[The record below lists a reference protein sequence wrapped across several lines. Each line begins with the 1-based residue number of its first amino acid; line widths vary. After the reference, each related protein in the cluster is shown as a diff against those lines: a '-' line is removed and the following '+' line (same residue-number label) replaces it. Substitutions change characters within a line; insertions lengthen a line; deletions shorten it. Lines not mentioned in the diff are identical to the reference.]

1 MRVQLAGDLNTGRNT
16 PLGAAVGR
24 TVTLTVPLSVLDV
37 SPVPTGFSPGD
48 ALRNTLDLARRSEA
62 LGLHRY
68 WLAEHHSMP
77 GIASSAPPVM
87 IGQVAAVTERL
98 RVGSGGVMLPNHAP
112 LVVAEQFGTLDA
124 LYPGRIDL
132 GIGRAPGTDQVTA
145 HALRRSAGQ
154 LSEDDFPQ
162 QLAQLRAFFDDGYPA
177 DHPYAAITAVPGLG
191 AQVAVWL
198 LGSSTYSAQVA
209 GILGLPYAH
218 AHHFASG
225 STDAAVTAYRTAFR
239 PGVLQAPY
247 LMITAS
253 VVAADSDEQARWLA
267 APMALAM
274 ARLRAG
280 TPGTVPTPEEAAA
293 NPLTPAQRASLGA
306 MTASAIVG
314 GPATVADAVHE
325 LLARTAADEL
335 MVSTLVHG
343 HADRVRSYE
352 LVAQVLG
359 VGVGV

>member
-1 MRVQLAGDLNTGRNT
+1 M
-16 PLGAAVGR
+16 
-24 TVTLTVPLSVLDV
+24 LDV
-37 SPVPTGFSPGD
+37 SPVPTGSTPGD
-48 ALRNTLDLARRSEA
+48 ALRNTLELARHVDA
-62 LGLHRY
+62 LGYHRY

-77 GIASSAPPVM
+77 GIASSAPAIM

-132 GIGRAPGTDQVTA
+132 GLGRAPGTDQVTA

-154 LSEDDFPQ
+154 LSEEDFPQ

-191 AQVAVWL
+191 ADVAVWL

-209 GILGLPYAH
+209 GMLGLPYAH

-225 STDAAVTAYRTAFR
+225 STGAAVAAYREAFR
-239 PGVLQAPY
+239 PGVLPEPY
-247 LMITAS
+247 LMVTAS
-253 VVAADSDEQARWLA
+253 VVAADDDERARWIA
-267 APMALAM
+267 SPMALTM

-280 TPGTVPTPEEAAA
+280 NPSTFPTPEEAAA
-293 NPLTPAQRASLGA
+293 NPLSPAQLASLGG
-306 MTASAIVG
+306 MTASAVVG
-314 GPATVADAVHE
+314 GPDTVRDG
-325 LLARTAADEL
+325 LARLADDTGADEL
-335 MVSTLVHG
+335 MVSTMVHS
-343 HADRVRSYE
+343 HDDRLRSYDI
-352 LVAQVLG
+352 VAEVLG
-359 VGVGV
+359 VAVSAG